1 MKYLLSLVLL
11 CAFTISSFACSMFSF
26 QVDGKTLVGN
36 NEDYFDPDTWMWTD
50 KSGKYGSVFFGF
62 GNFFAQGGMNEAGL
76 VFDGFAMEARK
87 VNDVAGKKSTN
98 PAKLVRKIM
107 SSCST
112 VAEVEEIMKE
122 YDLSFMENAQL
133 MFVDQT
139 GASLVVEG
147 DNYVHS
153 KGDYHI
159 TTNFY
164 QSSTPREDFYKVCHR
179 YAAGDKIMSQGL
191 EYSIEYG
198 ESVLAA
204 MHQEGFWGGTQYSNI
219 YDLEEKK
226 VYLYLFHNYEER
238 LELSLDDLLKKGKK
252 VQLKDLFKDTEEYV
266 AYAEAYNRSKEISHS
281 LADYKSLDEL
291 EEAIKELETLPQAM
305 LWNQQMF
312 EAADKL
318 QQAEKHEMAI
328 ALINYA
334 KELIPQSWR
343 LRAMLAKSLFMQ
355 KQLKAAEREIAK
367 AIELNPEEP
376 SLKEAQEKIRAAM
389 EK

>member
-1 MKYLLSLVLL
+1 MKYLLSLVLF
-11 CAFTISSFACSMFSF
+11 CALIIPSFACSMFSF
-26 QVDGKTLVGN
+26 QVDGKTIVGN

-122 YDLSFMENAQL
+122 YNLSFMENAQL
-133 MFVDQT
+133 MFVDRS

-147 DNYVHS
+147 DDYVHS

-164 QSSTPREDFYKVCHR
+164 QSSTPKEDFYKVCHR

-198 ESVLAA
+198 ESVLDA

-238 LELSLDDLLKKGKK
+238 LELSLEDLLKKGKK

-266 AYAEAYNRSKEISHS
+266 AYAQAYDRSKEICHA
-281 LADYKSLDEL
+281 LADYPSLDAL
-291 EEAIKELETLPQAM
+291 SKDLKELESLPQAM

-318 QQAEKHEMAI
+318 QQEEKHEMTI

-355 KQLKAAEREIAK
+355 KELEAAEREIAK

>member
-1 MKYLLSLVLL
+1 MKPILCLLLASILS
-11 CAFTISSFACSMFSF
+11 ISTFACSMFSF

-50 KSGKYGSVFFGF
+50 KRGKYGSVFFGF

-87 VNDVAGKKSTN
+87 VKNTTGKKSTN
-98 PAKLVRKIM
+98 PAKLIRKIM
-107 SSCST
+107 GSCST
-112 VAEVEEIMKE
+112 VAEVEEIMKQ

-133 MFVDQT
+133 MFVDRT
-139 GASLVVEG
+139 GASLVIEG
-147 DNYVHS
+147 DDYVHS
-153 KGDYHI
+153 EGTYHI

-164 QSSTPREDFYKVCHR
+164 QSSTPKSDFYKVCHR
-179 YAAGDKIMSQGL
+179 YAAGDKIMSNGL
-191 EYSIEYG
+191 EYSVEYG

-204 MHQEGFWGGTQYSNI
+204 MHQEDFWGGTQYSNI

-238 LELSLDDLLKKGKK
+238 VEFSLEDLLKKGKK
-252 VQLKDLFKDTEEYV
+252 VQLKSLFKETDEYE
-266 AYAEAYNRSKEISHS
+266 AYAKAYKRSKEICHA
-281 LADYKSLDEL
+281 LADRSSIDEL
-291 EEAIKELETLPQAM
+291 KSELKELEGLPQAM
-305 LWNQQMF
+305 LWNQQIF

-328 ALINYA
+328 ALISYA
-334 KELIPQSWR
+334 KELIPQSWK

-355 KQLKAAEREIAK
+355 KQLEEAEREISK

-376 SLKEAQEKIRAAM
+376 SLLEARDKIRAAM

>member
-1 MKYLLSLVLL
+1 MKYIISLILICAL
-11 CAFTISSFACSMFSF
+11 CGQSLACSMFSF

-87 VNDVAGKKSTN
+87 VNDVDGKKSTN
-98 PAKLVRKIM
+98 PAKLIRKIM
-107 SSCST
+107 GSCTT
-112 VAEVEEIMKE
+112 VAEVEEIMKQ

-133 MFVDQT
+133 MFVDRT

-147 DNYVHS
+147 DDYVHAT
-153 KGDYHI
+153 GDYHI

-164 QSSTPREDFYKVCHR
+164 QSSTAKSDFHKVCHR
-179 YAAGDKIMSQGL
+179 YAAGDKIMSEGL

-198 ESVLAA
+198 ESVLEA
-204 MHQEGFWGGTQYSNI
+204 MHQEGIWGGTQYSNI

-226 VYLYLFHNYEER
+226 VYLYLFHNYKER
-238 LELSLDDLLKKGKK
+238 LELSLDDLLKKGDK
-252 VQLKDLFKDTEEYV
+252 VQLKSLFTETAEYEEYAH
-266 AYAEAYNRSKEISHS
+266 AYERSKEICHA
-281 LADYKSLDEL
+281 LADYKSQDEL
-291 EEAIKELETLPQAM
+291 REALKELESLPQAM
-305 LWNQQMF
+305 LWNQQLF

-318 QQAEKHEMAI
+318 QNEEKHEMAI

-355 KQLKAAEREIAK
+355 KQLDAAEREITK

-376 SLKEAQEKIRAAM
+376 SLIEARDKIRAAM